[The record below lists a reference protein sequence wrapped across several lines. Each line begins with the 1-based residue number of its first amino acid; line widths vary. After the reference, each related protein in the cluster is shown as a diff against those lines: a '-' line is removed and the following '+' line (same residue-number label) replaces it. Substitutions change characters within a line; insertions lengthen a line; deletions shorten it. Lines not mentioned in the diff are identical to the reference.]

1 MSNFNFDFSKNNEEE
16 VNFAGLTY
24 ELPYQESYMKYKF
37 TPEGMHTPNLQFTME
52 NGDEAKEIKQ
62 IIRNANAKQDV
73 VPLFQVP
80 FPPDLRAEDLIGL
93 RNNSKEKPKV
103 PNKFF
108 IYRKWYA
115 MCNANKG
122 NSQTAIS
129 PHVSYQW
136 KNEPPHVKFF
146 YENLSKEASRLFKR
160 KYGED
165 GIRIEKSTSGKK
177 QKIKRNII
185 TQNQKSLEIQ
195 PKIKNE
201 NEHENLDTITQALI
215 SANLIP
221 TNLIPTNL
229 IPPNSTPI
237 AQFHPCLSLN
247 SELSSA
253 SYSPSESESS
263 YVQSELPELS
273 YQFSPSYSEQSYLSP
288 QSPCTPQQYTTYPP
302 SQSPCS
308 PQQYITCSPQSPY
321 TPQQCETYNHA
332 YIDIGFDSSM
342 YQIFRKDLWPSAPD
356 ARAFWWVASGFYL
369 TLFGSVWSL
378 DVGWNHGHLAG
389 SRLGQ
394 RWAGRWGD
402 T

>member
-1 MSNFNFDFSKNNEEE
+1 MSNFNFDFSKNN
-16 VNFAGLTY
+16 
-24 ELPYQESYMKYKF
+24 
-37 TPEGMHTPNLQFTME
+37 TPNLQFIME
-52 NGDEAKEIKQ
+52 NGKKTNGDEAKEIKQ

-80 FPPDLRAEDLIGL
+80 FPPELRAEDLIGL
-93 RNNSKEKPKV
+93 RNNSKEKRKV

-129 PHVSYQW
+129 PHISYQW

-146 YENLSKEASRLFKR
+146 YENLAKEASRLFKR

-177 QKIKRNII
+177 QKIKKNVK
-185 TQNQKSLEIQ
+185 TQNQKLLEIQ

-273 YQFSPSYSEQSYLSP
+273 YQFSPSYSEQPYLSP

-308 PQQYITCSPQSPY
+308 PQYITCSPQYYSSPQSPY
-321 TPQQCETYNHA
+321 TPQQCETYNHS
-332 YIDIGFDSSM
+332 YIDIDFDSSVNYSM
-342 YQIFRKDLWPSAPD
+342 Y
-356 ARAFWWVASGFYL
+356 
-369 TLFGSVWSL
+369 
-378 DVGWNHGHLAG
+378 
-389 SRLGQ
+389 
-394 RWAGRWGD
+394 
-402 T
+402 